1 MKNSIWAI
9 SIFVVS
15 HIILSAGAFA
25 ATGPITESLKAVVDK
40 ELTILKDPAYAA
52 PEKKAERDKLI
63 HETASGTFDW
73 EEMARR
79 TLGQHWREINA
90 EQKKEFTDTF
100 VGFLERTYISKIDAF
115 LQGVKGFTAKDIV
128 YLNETVEQERYAII
142 ESKIQLNEKELP
154 LNYKL
159 IQKSGKWVVY
169 DITIEGVGLVANYRT
184 QFNEILANGTYK
196 TLIDKLKSK
205 EGVPIADKKIE

>member
-1 MKNSIWAI
+1 MKRVSLTVCLIL
-9 SIFVVS
+9 FVFSVFAVAA
-15 HIILSAGAFA
+15 SASP
-25 ATGPITESLKAVVDK
+25 GPITDNLKTVVDK
-40 ELTILKDPAYAA
+40 LLMLLKDPAYGA
-52 PEKKAERDKLI
+52 PEKKSDRDKLI

-79 TLGQHWREINA
+79 TLGPHWREFDA
-90 EQKKEFTDTF
+90 QQQKQFTDTF

-115 LQGVKGFTAKDIV
+115 LQGAKGFTTKDIL

-142 ESKIQLNEKELP
+142 ETKIQLNEKDLP

-159 IQKSGKWVVY
+159 LQKNGKWVVY

-184 QFNEILANGTYK
+184 QFNEILANGSFK
-196 TLIDKLKSK
+196 TLIDKLRSK